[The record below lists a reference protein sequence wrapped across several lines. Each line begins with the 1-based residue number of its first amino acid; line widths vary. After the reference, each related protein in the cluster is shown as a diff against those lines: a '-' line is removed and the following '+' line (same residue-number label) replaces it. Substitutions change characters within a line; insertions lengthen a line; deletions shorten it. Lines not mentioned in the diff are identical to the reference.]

1 MLCAASMALVGHVTW
16 LPGADSLFT
25 PGERREQFRAESGG
39 GRRAAVA
46 AAFAARN
53 RWYVVAVLLGAS
65 MPMLWGYFRNEWAN
79 LQMPTTLDGVV
90 ATVSSLAP
98 AILFALGAFCVYRYA
113 LGGRRRPALV
123 ACVWRGRGA
132 GGACVVADAGFGDAC
147 VCCRCQRSRWWRV
160 CL

>member
-1 MLCAASMALVGHVTW
+1 MYCQ

-25 PGERREQFRAESGG
+25 PVSGVSSFVLSPAAG
-39 GRRAAVA
+39 GALLWRQRSRRAI
-46 AAFAARN
+46 

-113 LGGRRRPALV
+113 LGGRRR
-123 ACVWRGRGA
+123 RR
-132 GGACVVADAGFGDAC
+132 
-147 VCCRCQRSRWWRV
+147 
-160 CL
+160 